1 MRSRIAA
8 FLIGIALLIVPLGMR
23 GCCEST
29 GLSLGRFS
37 GFMDL
42 SYRLSLDVDLSL
54 FTSFELSGRIGAWA
68 DIELL
73 ADLELNLDLDA
84 VIFKQASVQQD
95 IDRDGKQENV
105 SLLAAVDERSG
116 EAVKVFVAW
125 KGDEYTLDEGRCY
138 LAWVEGD
145 SLRLASASCGE
156 RENPII
162 CRAPIDDPDRLSCQS
177 CTEDGECTQC
187 DTGGE
192 ADDCRPEQAVEP
204 DGSGPGDDAGIS
216 GDAAVDGS
224 IEPDAATGQDA
235 ATGAVRAACEKQV
248 KRLAAEVQACGL
260 NLSFEAK
267 LLCEGDMGAV
277 QACFTAWVTADT
289 LGQDVC
295 PVLGQELVC
304 GVLR

>member
-1 MRSRIAA
+1 
-8 FLIGIALLIVPLGMR
+8 LIGIASLIVPLGMR

-54 FTSFELSGRIGAWA
+54 FTSFELGGRIGAWA

-84 VIFKQASVQQD
+84 VIFKQASLQQD
-95 IDRDGKQENV
+95 IDRDGKEESV
-105 SLLAAVDERSG
+105 SLLAAVDEQSG
-116 EAVKVFVAW
+116 EAVRVFVAW

-156 RENPII
+156 RESPII
-162 CRAPIDDPDRLSCQS
+162 CSAPIDDPDRLSCQS
-177 CTEDGECTQC
+177 CTEEGECTQC
-187 DTGGE
+187 DTKGE

-204 DGSGPGDDAGIS
+204 DGSGQGRDAGVFE
-216 GDAAVDGS
+216 DAAVDGS
-224 IEPDAATGQDA
+224 VEPDA
-235 ATGAVRAACEKQV
+235 ATGAVRSACEKQV
-248 KRLAAEVQACGL
+248 KRLAAEVEACGL
-260 NLSFEAK
+260 NLSLEAE

-277 QACFTAWVTADT
+277 QACFSAWVTADT
-289 LGQDVC
+289 LGQDIC
-295 PVLGQELVC
+295 PVLGQESVC